1 MICPKCGAKLE
12 EGTRVCPI
20 CGKSLVATSVGT
32 VFKRRDLQE
41 YDELSSDE
49 YDDSDYQ
56 DDGSYEE
63 EQYDDTYQDDEY
75 DDGSYVRM
83 IMKIMQPIFQ
93 TNQMRSR

>member
-49 YDDSDYQ
+49 
-56 DDGSYEE
+56 
-63 EQYDDTYQDDEY
+63 
-75 DDGSYVRM
+75 
-83 IMKIMQPIFQ
+83 
-93 TNQMRSR
+93 